1 MNIPKE
7 TKVVAVIKYAE
18 PKEEPVFYIVTRC
31 FDSIEELQNYLKA
44 NIESFSIRTGVLCEL
59 LGYNILYCA
68 LVVGLLNEE
77 TNILAVIDFDRRTLL
92 N

>member
-59 LGYNILYCA
+59 LGYNILYCT
-68 LVVGLLNEE
+68 LVVGLMNDE